1 MLSIIFISILL
12 VFITTLIHGFI
23 LSPIVENLQNSR
35 LHKAITLPVG
45 VQFIVFIHVMEAALY
60 GVGFYFGAS
69 VGLGSF
75 KQTDYM
81 SMMDYQYFSLVNY
94 NTLGLG
100 DIYPTGHLRF
110 LAGVEALNGFL
121 LISCSAMY
129 MHKLMTSKP

>member
-1 MLSIIFISILL
+1 M
-12 VFITTLIHGFI
+12 
-23 LSPIVENLQNSR
+23 
-35 LHKAITLPVG
+35 
-45 VQFIVFIHVMEAALY
+45 Y

-69 VGLGSF
+69 EGLGSF